1 MPRVRPPFPATKG
14 LWDCPTSIN
23 NVETFANVPWI
34 VRHGAAAFNRLGT
47 KDSKGTKVF
56 AMAGKVRHGGLVEVP
71 MGISIKE
78 IVFDVCGGIKN
89 DRKFKAVQM
98 GGPSGG
104 CIPAELQNTVIDY
117 DSINK
122 TGAIM
127 GSGGLV
133 VMDETTCM
141 VDIAR
146 FFLEFTQRESCGK
159 CTFCRV
165 GTKRMLEIL
174 TRITEGKGQE
184 GDIDLLADLAQQV
197 RNSSLCG
204 LGQTAP
210 NPVLTTIKYFR
221 SEYEAHIANRKCPA
235 HHCAKLLTFTI
246 TDDCNGCT
254 LCLKVCPTEAI
265 TGSRKVK
272 HVIDQELCIVCGE
285 CYNACRFDAII
296 RD

>member
-1 MPRVRPPFPATKG
+1 
-14 LWDCPTSIN
+14 
-23 NVETFANVPWI
+23 
-34 VRHGAAAFNRLGT
+34 
-47 KDSKGTKVF
+47 
-56 AMAGKVRHGGLVEVP
+56 
-71 MGISIKE
+71 
-78 IVFDVCGGIKN
+78 
-89 DRKFKAVQM
+89 
-98 GGPSGG
+98 
-104 CIPAELQNTVIDY
+104 
-117 DSINK
+117 
-122 TGAIM
+122 
-127 GSGGLV
+127 
-133 VMDETTCM
+133 M

-221 SEYEAHIANRKCPA
+221 SEYEAHITNRKCPA

-254 LCLKVCPTEAI
+254 LCLKACPTEAI

-296 RD
+296 KD